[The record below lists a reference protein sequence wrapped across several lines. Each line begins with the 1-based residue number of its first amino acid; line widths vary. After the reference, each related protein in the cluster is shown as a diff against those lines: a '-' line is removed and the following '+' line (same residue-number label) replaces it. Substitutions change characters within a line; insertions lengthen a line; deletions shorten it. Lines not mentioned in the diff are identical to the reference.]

1 MKAWWVALPLRQQR
15 LVMAL
20 AVVVVGVLF
29 FVGIWE
35 PLTQAR
41 EARRAEVV
49 YHQNT
54 LNSLVEAQSDIEAL
68 RNNQSRMQTDPNQ
81 SLLRLADES
90 ARAAGLAGSLTRIEP
105 VNENQVNVWLGGAR
119 FDEVMAWL
127 SALSVSTGIQVEQM
141 SATRQVDGAEVD
153 VRVSLMLER

>member
-1 MKAWWVALPLRQQR
+1 MKTWWVGLPSRQQT
-15 LVMAL
+15 LLMAL

-29 FVGIWE
+29 FVGVWE
-35 PLTQAR
+35 PLKEAL
-41 EARRAEVV
+41 EARRAEVA

-54 LNSLVEAQSDIEAL
+54 LNSLAEARSDIEAL
-68 RNNQSRMQTDPNQ
+68 RDHQSRISIDPNQ

-105 VNENQVNVWLGGAR
+105 VNENQVNVWLDGAR

-127 SALSVSTGIQVEQM
+127 SALSVSSGIQVQQM
-141 SATRQVDGAEVD
+141 SATRQMDDSKVD
-153 VRVSLMLER
+153 VRVSLLLER